1 MIIIVQNEHLLLLP
15 YDQSVSIELAA
26 NMSALRTA
34 LKAVQTDSFKHNNIA
49 TISAIKHIHTQHIQH
64 QSVKNEQ
71 NSTPTDSHFNNCKPI
86 SQLKLKRTGNNFER
100 ANNNLKSSNLVL
112 QKRAY
117 SIDKT
122 VSSVKS
128 DNVQVRKRST
138 TTIDEV
144 ESASSCPYT
153 AEEFQTSKPYSEVPG
168 PKPLPILG
176 NTWRLIPYIGQY
188 QISDLGKVS
197 QILYDEYG
205 EIVKMGGLVGRPDL
219 LFLYDADEIEKI
231 YRREGPTPFRPSMPC
246 LVEYKSIVR
255 KDFFGELAG
264 VVGV

>member
-1 MIIIVQNEHLLLLP
+1 MKSQHLLLPP
-15 YDQSVSIELAA
+15 YVQSVSIEVAA
-26 NMSALRTA
+26 NMSALRSA
-34 LKAVQTDSFKHNNIA
+34 LKAVQTDAFKHNNVA
-49 TISAIKHIHTQHIQH
+49 SIKQIHTKYQQKTA
-64 QSVKNEQ
+64 KNEQ
-71 NSTPTDSHFNNCKPI
+71 TSTDIQFNNNCQKN
-86 SQLKLKRTGNNFER
+86 SQLKEKHTGKNFER
-100 ANNNLKSSNLVL
+100 IDTNLKNSNFHL

-117 SIDKT
+117 SIDK
-122 VSSVKS
+122 VSAVKS
-128 DNVQVRKRST
+128 ENVQVRKRST

-144 ESASSCPYT
+144 QSASNCPYT

>member
-1 MIIIVQNEHLLLLP
+1 
-15 YDQSVSIELAA
+15 
-26 NMSALRTA
+26 MSALRSA
-34 LKAVQTDSFKHNNIA
+34 LKAVQTDAFKHNNVV
-49 TISAIKHIHTQHIQH
+49 TISSIKHIHTKH
-64 QSVKNEQ
+64 QQKTAKNEQ
-71 NSTPTDSHFNNCKPI
+71 KTTLMDSQCKNNCQQI
-86 SQLKLKRTGNNFER
+86 SQTKEKRAGNNNFER
-100 ANNNLKSSNLVL
+100 AYNNLNGSNFLL

-117 SIDKT
+117 SMDK
-122 VSSVKS
+122 VSAVKS
-128 DNVQVRKRST
+128 ENVQVRKRST

-144 ESASSCPYT
+144 ESPSTCPYT